1 MKRHSYN
8 NKQRRHNK
16 NTLMKIMTYNFLLL
30 EQPHSQERVGRFWER
45 GCLPCWHTNL
55 NKCHKHG
62 RQHDDVLAIRGQSGH
77 EIPKKNVKRKSV
89 PTTHNISLPLVSI
102 GSHRYQDENYSLR
115 LSLCWRLI
123 IVSKGNVRKVWP
135 FRYETAPTTWVSRHD

>member
-16 NTLMKIMTYNFLLL
+16 NTLMKIITYNFLPL

-45 GCLPCWHTNL
+45 GCLPCRHTNL

-77 EIPKKNVKRKSV
+77 EIPKKKCQTK
-89 PTTHNISLPLVSI
+89 I
-102 GSHRYQDENYSLR
+102 GAYH
-115 LSLCWRLI
+115 
-123 IVSKGNVRKVWP
+123 
-135 FRYETAPTTWVSRHD
+135 APTIYHYHWYPSDPIVIKMKTIPYVCHSAED